1 MSTFP
6 RQQTLSSN
14 VPVTVVKVT
23 VESMKAMM
31 RGRQAKELRPARLV
45 TNDAGDR
52 IVRTDS
58 EMVQC

>member
-6 RQQTLSSN
+6 RQQTLSSD

>member
-6 RQQTLSSN
+6 RQQTLSSD

-31 RGRQAKELRPARLV
+31 GGRQAKELRPARLV

>member
-6 RQQTLSSN
+6 RQQTLSSDK
-14 VPVTVVKVT
+14 PVTVVKVT